1 MFQNDGAFE
10 PVTWR
15 HMLMNMTSQTR
26 LDSHQI
32 KANKS

>member
-1 MFQNDGAFE
+1 MFQNDGAFGA
-10 PVTWR
+10 VMWR
-15 HMLMNMTSQTR
+15 HMLMSMTSQIR